1 MDRRDQIRKIVI
13 FADGTGNAFRN
24 RESNIWRLYTALDL
38 KGPNQVAMYIQGVGT
53 AGFRPFAMFDA
64 ATGIGVPSNVRKLYR
79 FLCWNWRPGVEIYMF
94 GFSRGAFTIR
104 TLIGLIASQ
113 GLLPTEIDG
122 AQVSRAEMRRNAKAA
137 WRAYRAEKVTWRDS
151 LPTIPI
157 ARAIRDAVLAIYR
170 RLLRQRSYAAV
181 RAAIDPL
188 RRNVRIRFAG
198 LFDTVEAYGVPIE
211 EMRTAVDKAIW
222 PISFR
227 NRVLSDKVD
236 FARHALALDDERTT
250 FHPLRFDMTH
260 EGPWAANARIKEVW
274 FAGVHSDVG
283 GGYPED
289 ALSYVPLTWM
299 IDEIAATATGPEGG
313 LRLLPGALDAFRKR
327 ASPLAPIHD
336 SRQGLAVLYR
346 YDPRPIASGA
356 ESGGPP
362 VIHHSVAEK
371 MVYGT
376 EHYAPLTLPKSAY
389 VLMPDGTRHQIWGFD
404 ADDYRKH
411 SSLAL
416 QHPAAAMPAIDAIQR
431 LSEPNEA
438 FVALT
443 RDMIW
448 WRRVAYFALLAAT
461 LVLIG
466 LPVTASL
473 LSDALDSVVHS
484 LASAVGREDLAAWAQ
499 RRLDDARDGLSSNLN
514 DLSTTFGGLVPSY
527 AKGWVGALVTQPVT
541 SLAIIIA
548 VLGLYR
554 LNGRLR
560 DRIADNARC
569 VWFFEK
575 RPDGKAS
582 LQDRERKPEEP
593 GFLVTVA
600 RRLRQSRV
608 AAFLYMM
615 ASRYVLPGA
624 TLVVI
629 AGLAAALV
637 GRAVLNYQSG
647 AGGVCKETAEK
658 NLLRQPKDGVANL
671 AEGFH
676 TSNPCWGTG
685 IYVDKGRLYTVWI
698 EMSEP
703 YLDGRKVVDIMGF
716 RHTSPLYLLGLP
728 LRRWWTADW
737 FQPIARIGHRG
748 NVEWALQAS
757 DGATAPELADDA
769 EISQEGT
776 VSICGGPSGLDGA
789 QVQEIQAHKGIRKSF
804 VSQFQATASGELF
817 FYLNDAMTAVP
828 FGPLVTCFYRNNGGA
843 AKVTV
848 ELMPRPQPPPPQPYD
863 FSQNR

>member
-13 FADGTGNAFRN
+13 FADGTGNAFTN
-24 RESNIWRLYTALDL
+24 QESNIWRLYTALDL
-38 KGPNQVAMYIQGVGT
+38 KGPDQVAVYIQGVGT
-53 AGFRPFAMFDA
+53 SGFRPFAMFDA

-104 TLIGLIASQ
+104 TLIGMIASQ
-113 GLLPTEIDG
+113 GLLPTEIND
-122 AQVSRAEMRRNAKAA
+122 APVSRAEMRRNAKAA
-137 WRAYRAEKVTWRDS
+137 WRAYRAEKVTWRNS
-151 LPTIPI
+151 FPTIPI
-157 ARAIRDAVLAIYR
+157 ARAIRDAVLMIYR
-170 RLLRQRSYAAV
+170 LLLRQRSYAAV
-181 RAAIDPL
+181 RAAMDPF
-188 RRNVRIRFAG
+188 RQEVRIKFAG

-211 EMRTAVDKAIW
+211 EMRTVIDKVIW

-236 FARHALALDDERTT
+236 FARHALALDDERAT

-260 EGPWAANARIKEVW
+260 EAPWAANVRIKEVW
-274 FAGVHSDVG
+274 FAGVHSDIG

-289 ALSYVPLTWM
+289 ALSFVPLAWM
-299 IDEIAATATGPEGG
+299 IEEIATTATGSEGG
-313 LRLLPGALDAFRKR
+313 LRFLPGALDGFRKQ
-327 ASPLAPIHD
+327 ASPLAPMHD
-336 SRQGLAVLYR
+336 SRQGFAVLYR

-376 EHYAPLTLPKSAY
+376 ENYAPLTLPKSAY
-389 VLMPDGTRHQIWGFD
+389 ALMPDGTRHQISGFD
-404 ADDYRKH
+404 AEDYQMR
-411 SSLAL
+411 SPLAL
-416 QHPAAAMPAIDAIQR
+416 QRPAAGMPAIDAVQQ
-431 LSEPNEA
+431 LNEPNEA

-466 LPVTASL
+466 LPVTASVS
-473 LSDALDSVVHS
+473 SDALDAVVRT

-499 RRLDDARDGLSSNLN
+499 RRLDDARDGLSSNLT

-541 SLAIIIA
+541 SLAIVLA

-554 LNGRLR
+554 LNGNLR

-575 RPDGKAS
+575 RRDGKAS
-582 LQDRERKPEEP
+582 QKSPERKAEEP
-593 GFLVTVA
+593 GYLITVA
-600 RRLRQSRV
+600 RHLRQSRA
-608 AAFLYMM
+608 AAFLYTM

-624 TLVVI
+624 SLVILV
-629 AGLAAALV
+629 GLAAALV
-637 GRAVLNYQSG
+637 GRAVLNYRSG
-647 AGGVCKETAEK
+647 AGGVCKETAAK
-658 NLLRQPKDGVANL
+658 DLLRQPKDGVANL
-671 AEGFH
+671 AEGFR

-685 IYVDKGRLYTVWI
+685 IYVDKGRLYTVWV

-716 RHTSPLYLLGLP
+716 RDPSPIYLLGLP

-737 FQPIARIGHRG
+737 FQPIARIGNRG

-769 EISQEGT
+769 EVLQEGT
-776 VSICGGPSGLDGA
+776 FPICGGTSVLDGA
-789 QVQEIQAHKGIRKSF
+789 KVQEIQARKGIRKSF

-817 FYLNDAMTAVP
+817 LYLNDAMTAVP

-848 ELMPRPQPPPPQPYD
+848 ELMPRPQPPSPQLYD

>member
-13 FADGTGNAFRN
+13 FADGTGNAFTN
-24 RESNIWRLYTALDL
+24 QESNIWRLYTALDL
-38 KGPNQVAMYIQGVGT
+38 KSPDQVAVYIQGVGT
-53 AGFRPFAMFDA
+53 SGFRPFAIIDA
-64 ATGIGVPSNVRKLYR
+64 TTGIGVPSNVRKLYR

-113 GLLPTEIDG
+113 GLVPTEIDG
-122 AQVSRAEMRRNAKAA
+122 AQLSRAEMRRNAKAA
-137 WRAYRAEKVTWRDS
+137 WRAYRAEKVTWRNS
-151 LPTIPI
+151 FPTILI
-157 ARAIRDAVLAIYR
+157 TRAIRDATLAIYR
-170 RLLRQRSYAAV
+170 RLLRQRSYRAV
-181 RAAIDPL
+181 RAAMNPL
-188 RRNVRIRFAG
+188 RQNVRIKFAG

-211 EMRTAVDKAIW
+211 EMRAAIDKAIW

-260 EGPWAANARIKEVW
+260 ENSWAPNVRIKEVW

-283 GGYPED
+283 GGYPEG

-299 IDEIAATATGPEGG
+299 VEEIATTATEQDGG
-313 LRLLPGALDAFRKR
+313 LRFLPGALDALHKQ
-327 ASPLAPIHD
+327 ASPLAPMHD
-336 SRQGLAVLYR
+336 SRTGVAVLYR
-346 YDPRPIASGA
+346 YDPRLIASGV
-356 ESGGPP
+356 ESDGPP

-376 EHYAPLTLPKSAY
+376 ESYAPLTLPKSAY
-389 VLMPDGTRHQIWGFD
+389 VLMPDGTRHRILGFD
-404 ADDYRKH
+404 AEDYRKRA
-411 SSLAL
+411 LVAL
-416 QHPAAAMPAIDAIQR
+416 QHPATATPAIDAVQR
-431 LSEPNEA
+431 LNEPNEA

-473 LSDALDSVVHS
+473 LGDALDAIVRS
-484 LASAVGREDLAAWAQ
+484 LASAVGREDLATWAQ
-499 RRLDDARDGLSSNLN
+499 RRLDDARDGLSSNLT
-514 DLSTTFGGLVPSY
+514 DLSTTFGGLIPSY

-554 LNGRLR
+554 LNGSLR
-560 DRIADNARC
+560 DRIADSARC

-575 RPDGKAS
+575 HPDGKAS
-582 LQDRERKPEEP
+582 LQARERKPGEP
-593 GFLVTVA
+593 SFLVTVA
-600 RRLRQSRV
+600 RHLRQSRV
-608 AAFLYMM
+608 AALLYTMV
-615 ASRYVLPGA
+615 SRFVLPGA
-624 TLVVI
+624 ALVLMV
-629 AGLAAALV
+629 GFAAALV
-637 GRAVLNYQSG
+637 GRAVLNYRSG
-647 AGGVCKETAEK
+647 AGSVCMETAQK
-658 NLLRQPKDGVANL
+658 DLLRHPKDGVANL
-671 AEGFH
+671 AEGFR

-685 IYVDKGRLYTVWI
+685 IYVDKGRLYTVWV

-703 YLDGRKVVDIMGF
+703 YLDGPKVVDIMGF
-716 RHTSPLYLLGLP
+716 RDPSLRYLAGLP

-748 NVEWALQAS
+748 NVEWPLQAS

-769 EISQEGT
+769 EIPQPQTLLVCEGT
-776 VSICGGPSGLDGA
+776 PASDSA
-789 QVQEIQAHKGIRKSF
+789 QIQAVQARKGIRKSF
-804 VSQFQATASGELF
+804 VSQFQASASGELF
-817 FYLNDAMTAVP
+817 LYLNDAITAVP

-848 ELMPRPQPPPPQPYD
+848 ELMPGPQPPPPQPYD